1 MWKQVYEAAS
11 KVITFAQRLDKIEQ
25 TAKEQQR
32 ELRELTLVVQRLA
45 FEMQRMKDQ
54 QKHTA
59 EREANEREKFMLKV
73 ENLILKADRQ
83 LPPGKVNAE
92 DEE

>member
-1 MWKQVYEAAS
+1 
-11 KVITFAQRLDKIEQ
+11 
-25 TAKEQQR
+25 
-32 ELRELTLVVQRLA
+32 
-45 FEMQRMKDQ
+45 MQRMKDQ

-83 LPPGKVNAE
+83 LPPSSGKVNAE
-92 DEE
+92 DEEQVLKLKGIRFWCDQHTPQRDEEVLQIFEREVIEKLRAK

>member
-1 MWKQVYEAAS
+1 
-11 KVITFAQRLDKIEQ
+11 
-25 TAKEQQR
+25 
-32 ELRELTLVVQRLA
+32 
-45 FEMQRMKDQ
+45 MKDQ